1 MAHETQGGRV
11 ETKQLG
17 NTGIQ
22 IPEIG
27 YGTWQ
32 HRGDPSTIRRALELG
47 AFLIDSA
54 ESYGTESY
62 VGQAIA
68 GNRDAYFLATKVSP
82 SHFRYSDVL
91 KAAESSLKALG
102 TDVLDLY
109 QLHWP
114 SYDVPIDETM
124 RAMEKLMSDGKIR
137 YVGVSNFSVDLL
149 RDAERALGAGKIV
162 ENQIKFSLLDHE
174 FADTV
179 IPYCR
184 ERGMTVFAY
193 SSLEQGAF
201 KSRVAE
207 RPQLEETLNAIGSE
221 LGKTQAQ
228 VLLNWVTCEPN
239 VITIPMTNRVERVDE
254 NCGASGWRLSSSQR
268 EALAEAAG
276 SGATSRWWER

>member
-1 MAHETQGGRV
+1 M

-32 HRGDPSTIRRALELG
+32 YRGDTSTIRRALELG

-54 ESYGTESY
+54 ESYRTESY

-68 GNRDAYFLATKVSP
+68 GNRDAYFLATKVSA

-109 QLHWP
+109 QLHAP

-124 RAMEKLMSDGKIR
+124 RAMDKLMSDGKIR

-149 RDAERALGAGKIV
+149 RDAEQALGEGKIV

-201 KSRVAE
+201 ESRVAE
-207 RPQLEETLNAIGSE
+207 RPQLEETLSAIGSE
-221 LGKTQAQ
+221 LGKTKAQ
-228 VLLNWVTCEPN
+228 LLLNWVTCEPN

-254 NCGASGWRLSSSQR
+254 NCGASGWRLSSNQR
-268 EALAEAAG
+268 EALTEAAG
-276 SGATSRWWER
+276 SGATSRWWEG